1 MTGYHPKIQA
11 PFGEHVSAFLR
22 QGEVT
27 ITFCNVFSLQG
38 TWVISTQR
46 QASLYSFAS
55 VVLKLP
61 LYQQREASFR
71 KLRRTT
77 P

>member
-1 MTGYHPKIQA
+1 MTGYHSKIQA
-11 PFGEHVSAFLR
+11 PFGEHISAFLR

-38 TWVISTQR
+38 TWVISTPR

-61 LYQQREASFR
+61 AWYQQREASFG
-71 KLRRTT
+71 K
-77 P
+77 